1 MVDINNSTLII
12 TETFN
17 NDILKNVVVVSMN
30 STVEQKTTWNFSTE
44 ISSTFTERY
53 KPVALVKTLEEV

>member
-30 STVEQKTTWNFSTE
+30 FTVEQKTT
-44 ISSTFTERY
+44 
-53 KPVALVKTLEEV
+53 

>member
-44 ISSTFTERY
+44 IF
-53 KPVALVKTLEEV
+53 

>member
-30 STVEQKTTWNFSTE
+30 STVEQKTT
-44 ISSTFTERY
+44 
-53 KPVALVKTLEEV
+53 

>member
-17 NDILKNVVVVSMN
+17 NEILKNVVVVSMN
-30 STVEQKTTWNFSTE
+30 STVEQKTT
-44 ISSTFTERY
+44 
-53 KPVALVKTLEEV
+53 

>member
-1 MVDINNSTLII
+1 MVDINNSTLVI

-30 STVEQKTTWNFSTE
+30 STVEQKTT
-44 ISSTFTERY
+44 
-53 KPVALVKTLEEV
+53 

>member
-1 MVDINNSTLII
+1 MIDINNSTLII

-30 STVEQKTTWNFSTE
+30 STVEQKTT
-44 ISSTFTERY
+44 
-53 KPVALVKTLEEV
+53 

>member
-17 NDILKNVVVVSMN
+17 NDILKNVVVVCMN
-30 STVEQKTTWNFSTE
+30 STVEQKTT
-44 ISSTFTERY
+44 
-53 KPVALVKTLEEV
+53 

>member
-1 MVDINNSTLII
+1 MVDINNSMLII

-30 STVEQKTTWNFSTE
+30 STVEQKTT
-44 ISSTFTERY
+44 
-53 KPVALVKTLEEV
+53 

>member
-1 MVDINNSTLII
+1 MLLPKKSTIKINDGVALLRKNSLMVDINNSTLII

-30 STVEQKTTWNFSTE
+30 STVEQKTT
-44 ISSTFTERY
+44 
-53 KPVALVKTLEEV
+53 

>member
-17 NDILKNVVVVSMN
+17 NDFLKNVVVVSMN
-30 STVEQKTTWNFSTE
+30 STVVQKTT
-44 ISSTFTERY
+44 
-53 KPVALVKTLEEV
+53 

>member
-1 MVDINNSTLII
+1 MIDINNSTLII

-30 STVEQKTTWNFSTE
+30 STVEQKMT
-44 ISSTFTERY
+44 
-53 KPVALVKTLEEV
+53 

>member
-30 STVEQKTTWNFSTE
+30 SAVEQKTT
-44 ISSTFTERY
+44 
-53 KPVALVKTLEEV
+53 

>member
-17 NDILKNVVVVSMN
+17 NDILKNVVVVSIN
-30 STVEQKTTWNFSTE
+30 STVEQKTT
-44 ISSTFTERY
+44 
-53 KPVALVKTLEEV
+53 

>member
-30 STVEQKTTWNFSTE
+30 STVEQKMT
-44 ISSTFTERY
+44 
-53 KPVALVKTLEEV
+53 

>member
-17 NDILKNVVVVSMN
+17 NDILKNAVVVSMN
-30 STVEQKTTWNFSTE
+30 STVEEKTT
-44 ISSTFTERY
+44 
-53 KPVALVKTLEEV
+53 